1 MKKLKLLA
9 MSLAAIM
16 TVSTVGMGDYAAVK
30 GDDTTTCE
38 VSTFSGN
45 ECVTYGKT
53 VTSDMGVSSGSLSD
67 IVDGNENNLWIA
79 GGRITGTI
87 TIDLGAY
94 YKISDFKIVFEA
106 SRDDGEWG
114 YTVEGTD
121 DESNW
126 DMLWDNSNNSDNS
139 KSLTGKNT
147 EYGENV
153 YNKLRIKITNIPG
166 TLVWT
171 AMREFCA
178 YGVKISDSK
187 VTNVAKGCSAKGY
200 YSDGGSGNEAGGFP
214 ATNVTDG
221 NTSSRWGGN
230 GNGNGQYIIV
240 DLGKTRK
247 IEGFNVLFQKDA
259 YPTLEEAKADTSDS
273 ESQYGQTWKYV
284 IEGSNDQSTWTM
296 LWNNNEN
303 DDNENWSRSQSGECE
318 DKDNEYQYVRFTINR
333 MPLHQSSTAQVW
345 AARRD
350 RNHDD
355 ACGYEF
361 NIYSPVYTVTEG
373 DSTTEAAYGDT
384 YTVNGDATYGY
395 YYNEEMYK
403 KGDGLTVKDNINL
416 EAVNTLNLS
425 IANGAGIRT
434 ADPYGM
440 RFQTTV
446 TSDNYKAVNE
456 QKAIKE
462 GMLITTKDL
471 YEKNGNVL
479 EKESNYTKLDI
490 ANNGWYGENESAKT
504 NTYCGSVVNIKE
516 ENFARGFIA
525 NAYVTITYKDGT
537 TTTVYSD
544 NMSDTRSV
552 AQVAYNMT
560 QSEGGQAEL
569 NRLGETIKA
578 MIEGWATKYNAN
590 QAQ

>member
-1 MKKLKLLA
+1 

-38 VSTFSGN
+38 VSKFSGN

-345 AARRD
+345 AAM
-350 RNHDD
+350 
-355 ACGYEF
+355 YEF

>member
-153 YNKLRIKITNIPG
+153 YNKLRIKITNSPG

-200 YSDGGSGNEAGGFP
+200 YSDGGSGNEAGVFP

-345 AARRD
+345 AAM
-350 RNHDD
+350 
-355 ACGYEF
+355 YEF

-552 AQVAYNMT
+552 AQGAYNMT

>member
-200 YSDGGSGNEAGGFP
+200 YSDGGSGNEAGVFP

-345 AARRD
+345 AAM
-350 RNHDD
+350 
-355 ACGYEF
+355 YEF

-403 KGDGLTVKDNINL
+403 KGDGLTV
-416 EAVNTLNLS
+416 
-425 IANGAGIRT
+425 
-434 ADPYGM
+434 

>member
-200 YSDGGSGNEAGGFP
+200 YSDGGSGNEAGVFP

-345 AARRD
+345 AAM
-350 RNHDD
+350 
-355 ACGYEF
+355 YEF

-525 NAYVTITYKDGT
+525 NAYVTITYKEGT

>member
-200 YSDGGSGNEAGGFP
+200 YSDGGSGNEAGVFP

-345 AARRD
+345 AAM
-350 RNHDD
+350 
-355 ACGYEF
+355 YEF

-590 QAQ
+590 QTQ

>member
-106 SRDDGEWG
+106 SRDDGELG

-345 AARRD
+345 AAM
-350 RNHDD
+350 
-355 ACGYEF
+355 YEF

>member
-1 MKKLKLLA
+1 

-200 YSDGGSGNEAGGFP
+200 YSDGGNGNEAGGFP

-345 AARRD
+345 AAM
-350 RNHDD
+350 
-355 ACGYEF
+355 YEF

>member
-333 MPLHQSSTAQVW
+333 MPLHQSSTAQVC
-345 AARRD
+345 AAM
-350 RNHDD
+350 
-355 ACGYEF
+355 YEF

>member
-1 MKKLKLLA
+1 

-139 KSLTGKNT
+139 KSLTGKNK

-345 AARRD
+345 AAM
-350 RNHDD
+350 
-355 ACGYEF
+355 YEF

>member
-200 YSDGGSGNEAGGFP
+200 YSDGGSGNEAGVFP

-230 GNGNGQYIIV
+230 GNGNCQYIIV

-345 AARRD
+345 AAM
-350 RNHDD
+350 
-355 ACGYEF
+355 YEF

>member
-38 VSTFSGN
+38 VSKFSGN

-345 AARRD
+345 AAM
-350 RNHDD
+350 
-355 ACGYEF
+355 YEF

>member
-38 VSTFSGN
+38 ASTFSGN

-345 AARRD
+345 AAM
-350 RNHDD
+350 
-355 ACGYEF
+355 YEF

>member
-79 GGRITGTI
+79 GGRITGII

-200 YSDGGSGNEAGGFP
+200 YSDGGSGNEAGVFP

-345 AARRD
+345 AAM
-350 RNHDD
+350 
-355 ACGYEF
+355 YEF

>member
-345 AARRD
+345 VAM
-350 RNHDD
+350 
-355 ACGYEF
+355 YEF

>member
-53 VTSDMGVSSGSLSD
+53 VTSDMGISSGSLSD

-106 SRDDGEWG
+106 SSDDGEWG

-200 YSDGGSGNEAGGFP
+200 YSDGGSGNEAGVFP

-345 AARRD
+345 AAM
-350 RNHDD
+350 
-355 ACGYEF
+355 YEF

>member
-1 MKKLKLLA
+1 

-345 AARRD
+345 AAM
-350 RNHDD
+350 
-355 ACGYEF
+355 YEF

-525 NAYVTITYKDGT
+525 NAYVTITYKNGT

>member
-1 MKKLKLLA
+1 

-200 YSDGGSGNEAGGFP
+200 HSDGGSGNEAGVFP

-345 AARRD
+345 AAM
-350 RNHDD
+350 
-355 ACGYEF
+355 YEF

>member
-1 MKKLKLLA
+1 

-200 YSDGGSGNEAGGFP
+200 YSDGGSGNEAGVFP

-345 AARRD
+345 AAM
-350 RNHDD
+350 
-355 ACGYEF
+355 YEF

>member
-187 VTNVAKGCSAKGY
+187 VINVAKGCSAKGY

-345 AARRD
+345 AAM
-350 RNHDD
+350 
-355 ACGYEF
+355 YEF

>member
-121 DESNW
+121 HESNW

-200 YSDGGSGNEAGGFP
+200 YSDGGSGNEAGVFP

-345 AARRD
+345 AAM
-350 RNHDD
+350 
-355 ACGYEF
+355 YEF

>member
-345 AARRD
+345 AAM
-350 RNHDD
+350 
-355 ACGYEF
+355 YEF

-552 AQVAYNMT
+552 AQVAYNIT

>member
-200 YSDGGSGNEAGGFP
+200 YSDGGSGNEAGVFP

-345 AARRD
+345 AAM
-350 RNHDD
+350 
-355 ACGYEF
+355 YEF

-446 TSDNYKAVNE
+446 TSDNYKVVNE

>member
-200 YSDGGSGNEAGGFP
+200 YSDGVSGNEAGGFP

-221 NTSSRWGGN
+221 NTSSRWG

-345 AARRD
+345 AAM
-350 RNHDD
+350 
-355 ACGYEF
+355 YEF

>member
-1 MKKLKLLA
+1 

-230 GNGNGQYIIV
+230 GNGQYIIV

-345 AARRD
+345 AAM
-350 RNHDD
+350 
-355 ACGYEF
+355 YEF

>member
-53 VTSDMGVSSGSLSD
+53 VTSDMGVSSGSVSD

-345 AARRD
+345 AAM
-350 RNHDD
+350 
-355 ACGYEF
+355 YEF

>member
-139 KSLTGKNT
+139 KSLTGINT

-171 AMREFCA
+171 ARREFCA

-187 VTNVAKGCSAKGY
+187 VTHVAKGCSAKGY
-200 YSDGGSGNEAGGFP
+200 YSDGGSGNEAGVFP

-345 AARRD
+345 AAM
-350 RNHDD
+350 
-355 ACGYEF
+355 YEF

>member
-187 VTNVAKGCSAKGY
+187 VTNVAKGCSAKGC
-200 YSDGGSGNEAGGFP
+200 YSDGGSGNEAGVFP

-230 GNGNGQYIIV
+230 GNGNGQYIIKKKK
-240 DLGKTRK
+240 KTRK

-345 AARRD
+345 AAM
-350 RNHDD
+350 
-355 ACGYEF
+355 YEF

>member
-284 IEGSNDQSTWTM
+284 IEGSNDQSTGTM

-345 AARRD
+345 AAM
-350 RNHDD
+350 
-355 ACGYEF
+355 YEF

>member
-9 MSLAAIM
+9 MSLATIM

-345 AARRD
+345 AAM
-350 RNHDD
+350 
-355 ACGYEF
+355 YEF

>member
-200 YSDGGSGNEAGGFP
+200 YSDGGSGNEAGVFP

-345 AARRD
+345 AAM
-350 RNHDD
+350 
-355 ACGYEF
+355 YEF

-440 RFQTTV
+440 RFKTTV

>member
-139 KSLTGKNT
+139 KYLTGKNT

-345 AARRD
+345 AAM
-350 RNHDD
+350 
-355 ACGYEF
+355 YEF

>member
-200 YSDGGSGNEAGGFP
+200 YSDGVSGNEAGGFP

-345 AARRD
+345 AAM
-350 RNHDD
+350 
-355 ACGYEF
+355 YEF

>member
-1 MKKLKLLA
+1 

-200 YSDGGSGNEAGGFP
+200 YSDGGSGNEAGVFP

-221 NTSSRWGGN
+221 NTSSRWGGH

-345 AARRD
+345 AAM
-350 RNHDD
+350 
-355 ACGYEF
+355 YEF

>member
-345 AARRD
+345 AAM
-350 RNHDD
+350 
-355 ACGYEF
+355 YEF

-479 EKESNYTKLDI
+479 EKESNYTKIDI

-590 QAQ
+590 KEQ

>member
-166 TLVWT
+166 TLVWI

-303 DDNENWSRSQSGECE
+303 DDNENWRRSQSGECE

-345 AARRD
+345 AAM
-350 RNHDD
+350 
-355 ACGYEF
+355 YEF